1 MIALSFASFP
11 DQPFTGPGGPGQPGP
26 ALNAFK
32 FRLND
37 RPRQCR
43 PRTLTVTA
51 LCLAVLEGIVLYWVH
66 DTSPGC
72 EKTYRLIN
80 VTAPLA
86 ERLVRLAR
94 LPVLR
99 SMARRLLAVLDEVLG

>member
-37 RPRQCR
+37 RPR
-43 PRTLTVTA
+43 
-51 LCLAVLEGIVLYWVH
+51 
-66 DTSPGC
+66 
-72 EKTYRLIN
+72 
-80 VTAPLA
+80 
-86 ERLVRLAR
+86 

-99 SMARRLLAVLDEVLG
+99 SMTRRLLAVLDEVLG